1 MRAQRA
7 NNLLDTPQ
15 AGTAPED
22 LGNSGDRP
30 SRLIDAILP
39 DGLPLK
45 AILLLDAKHDHT
57 VCLVFMGAD
66 ETKAAA
72 LLGRKGGKARA
83 EALSEKQRKAIA
95 RKAAAARWAAHG
107 AKRPTSSRKKP
118 RE

>member
-39 DGLPLK
+39 DGLLPLE
-45 AILLLDAKHDHT
+45 AILLLDAKHDNQ
-57 VCLVFMGAD
+57 VNA
-66 ETKAAA
+66 
-72 LLGRKGGKARA
+72 
-83 EALSEKQRKAIA
+83 
-95 RKAAAARWAAHG
+95 
-107 AKRPTSSRKKP
+107 
-118 RE
+118 